1 MKVNLNLNQ
10 EVRNKNNNVNFK
22 GYKPVKSN
30 EGYTEYEFS
39 FPFDDNKYECYLE
52 VYSVKE
58 DPKTEYL
65 TINKIKTSTD
75 YTRKVLNG
83 DNSNPEKGIKLSSG
97 KNIINL
103 SDQFG
108 LNEGK
113 PFAYHYKLIEKNNR
127 SNQFFR
133 VDAGNV
139 IDNTAKTGKG
149 YDLYNVIY
157 SGGSKVTKGGAMKL
171 VVPDCYNAGWV
182 YDDKNTTEPVPNK
195 NLEAAKKSVKNP
207 VNKIG
212 GSLAGLE
219 KDVEEGKFNNF
230 SRIISTPIFT
240 DDSLTAHSYW
250 NKNCFQT
257 ALSLGSINNYAS
269 LQKKMFAKG
278 INFVSDGAFVNEG
291 LEGIHFKHILKWGEK
306 SPYFYWFRVY
316 ALQDSP
322 FTLGIFGKN
331 MKDQKDNPNVAHR
344 IVNAEKYYVEE
355 NGKIK
360 SKKNPNYNPKKP
372 TYIQVYDK
380 RLIKDPSKLD
390 PNKLIESYDNLD
402 PKTIFEIIN
411 HNDTIIPYSFPI
423 REETYH
429 KNMEDL
435 KEYNKNAKK
444 PIKLNS
450 FEATRILT
458 KFENFEFEEKFESG
472 IETWDANADIIKLNY
487 GYSHTDTKH
496 LKQTLTTKER
506 NEMTELL
513 KKKNI
518 EVQDYAITSGQY
530 WTKKTNQI
538 LLMNAAQK
546 IKRSEFKNNLGTD
559 RTLENKVNAYYK
571 TIMDKCNDTDFPK
584 SLKGTINK
592 DIIRNVITDNYNLKT
607 PKMNTDKT
615 YKELIIAGLMDMPL
629 DSVELGDD
637 IAAVLGSP
645 YITKRAQDN
654 DDIGMS
660 RFEFIKQKK
669 HLDKEYVETFDK
681 MNHIY
686 KHEMSMLAN
695 EILDAVN
702 NKLKEL
708 PEKMALTDESGN
720 STVLGKYL
728 IPVITQEI
736 AKFAIINSV
745 ITNKNNKKLTKVDMK
760 VDDKG
765 QIIYNYKDL
774 KKTSLQEIGIIA
786 DSPKNEANLLL
797 DRIETNI
804 PKISEKDKIALTN
817 AIILSLRGTNTDSF
831 KLAEM
836 IIDRTQAGL
845 DWRID
850 ATKDIADINALKG
863 QDSVFEDTWDN
874 VIDFWKKFNRNVLK
888 ENPNAFLAA
897 EITDVYPLRKQT
909 GSPDSDKYPT
919 FQEAERQILNKTG
932 FTTMANYSYFFADLF
947 KIFSK
952 DTEFGK
958 GDNIGEADR
967 IFNILIGS
975 LNNGNEKK
983 EFLRSG
989 SLQSILYSY
998 TVLGNHDV
1006 PRALH
1011 CLAMDMGLFYAKFR
1025 DKSNNYN
1032 REIAY
1037 KVLHGINPDKQL
1049 YNPDL
1054 DSVNWNDVSNR
1065 SMAMGNALGKGFAKS
1080 LNALNRGHQEKQIL
1094 DAIADISKGKFKG
1107 KTIEAE
1113 AFGVKPFDKTI
1124 EAVLEQAEYAH
1135 GLKLSEKEKKEIF
1148 DKTLE
1153 VILEPAMTKLLGIM
1167 KYLVALP
1174 GNPTLF
1180 AGDELGATGYETKT
1194 KNIFLQNRS
1203 YIHNEWIDE
1212 HKPDEYQSFI
1222 AEKKHQ
1228 LDLLFEFR
1236 KRPEM
1241 HALNDGAPFTLNP
1254 MTANIDNSK
1263 DTTQITGILRQSTDG
1278 AMAVSLLN
1286 PAGIKKDFSGSYSP
1300 YGVTLGRIELS
1311 KGSTNKLVGLE
1322 GGLKPGLIFA
1332 NGYNKDEKYIVRES
1346 NGEYYM
1352 TKYNGGDAYND
1363 GPVKFGDSTLILYHM
1378 PGMEQGKSEEYTP
1391 SFTGRKV
1398 LYNPQYNFVSNP
1410 YAKAQ
1415 NVDLGSKL
1423 QLTAK

>member
-10 EVRNKNNNVNFK
+10 EVQNKNNNVNFK

-39 FPFDDNKYECYLE
+39 FPFDDNKYDCYLE
-52 VYSVKE
+52 LYNVKQ

-65 TINKIKTSTD
+65 NIKNIMKSPD
-75 YTRKVLNG
+75 YIRKVMNDENFDG
-83 DNSNPEKGIKLSSG
+83 EKGVKLTSG

-103 SDQFG
+103 ADTFG

-127 SNQFFR
+127 NNQFFR

-139 IDNTAKTGKG
+139 IDKTAETGKG
-149 YDLYNVIY
+149 YDLYNVVY
-157 SGGSKVTKGGAMKL
+157 AGASKVAKGGAMKL
-171 VVPDCYNAGWV
+171 LLPDNYNVSWV
-182 YDDKNTTEPVPNK
+182 YDEKNPTKIIPNK
-195 NLEAAKKSVKNP
+195 QENIQEAKKSIKST
-207 VNKIG
+207 VNKLG
-212 GSLAGLE
+212 GSLAGVE
-219 KDVEEGKFNNF
+219 KDLELGKFDNY

-257 ALSLGSINNYAS
+257 SMSLGNINNYTS

-322 FTLGIFGKN
+322 FTLGVFGKN
-331 MKDQKDNPNVAHR
+331 MSDQKDNPNVAQR

-360 SKKNPNYNPKKP
+360 TKKNPKYNPKKP

-390 PNKLIESYDNLD
+390 PNKLIESYDKLSSDN
-402 PKTIFEIIN
+402 IFEINN
-411 HNDTIIPYSFPI
+411 HNDTVIPYSFPI

-435 KEYNKNAKK
+435 LNYNKNAKK

-487 GYSHTDTKH
+487 AYSHTDTTH
-496 LKQTLTTKER
+496 LKQSLTTEER
-506 NEMTELL
+506 NEMIKRL
-513 KKKNI
+513 KKNNY

-530 WTKKTNQI
+530 WTRKTNQI
-538 LLMNAAQK
+538 LLMNAAQNIRK
-546 IKRSEFKNNLGTD
+546 SELQENLGNSKD
-559 RTLENKVNAYYK
+559 LDSKVDAYYK
-571 TIMDKCNDTDFPK
+571 LIMENSNDKVFPK
-584 SLKGTINK
+584 SLKEKINK
-592 DIIRNVITDNYNLKT
+592 EIIRNVLTGDYNLKT

-615 YKELIIAGLMDMPL
+615 YKELITASLMDMPL

-645 YITKRAQDN
+645 YITKRAETEDE
-654 DDIGMS
+654 IGMS
-660 RFEFIKQKK
+660 RYEFIKKK
-669 HLDKEYVETFDK
+669 AHLDKEYVDTFK
-681 MNHIY
+681 RMNHIY
-686 KHEMSMLAN
+686 NHEMTMFTS
-695 EILDAVN
+695 EILDAIN
-702 NKLKEL
+702 LKLKAL
-708 PEKMALTDESGN
+708 PEKTALKDESGN

-728 IPVITQEI
+728 VPIITQEI
-736 AKFAIINSV
+736 AKFAVLKSILPDKDSK
-745 ITNKNNKKLTKVDMK
+745 TTKVKMT
-760 VDDKG
+760 VDDSG
-765 QIIYNYKDL
+765 QIIYNYNDL

-786 DSPKNEANLLL
+786 DSPKNEANQLL
-797 DRIETNI
+797 DRMEKNMS
-804 PKISEKDKIALTN
+804 KFSDKDKIDLTN
-817 AIILSLRGTNTDSF
+817 AIIKSIRGTNLESY

-863 QDSVFEDTWDN
+863 GEDTFENTWDT
-874 VIDFWKKFNRNVLK
+874 VIEFWKKFNQNVMK
-888 ENPNAFLAA
+888 ENPNAYLAA
-897 EITDVYPLRKQT
+897 EITDVYPIQVKT
-909 GSPDSDKYPT
+909 GSPYSDKFPN
-919 FQEAERQILNKTG
+919 FKESERQILNKAG
-932 FTTMANYSYFFADLF
+932 FTTMANYSYFFADIF
-947 KIFSK
+947 KNFSK
-952 DTEFGK
+952 DTEK
-958 GDNIGEADR
+958 GEGNSIGEADR
-967 IFNILIGS
+967 VYNILVGS
-975 LNNGNEKK
+975 FGSDKK

-989 SLQSILYSY
+989 SLPSIIYSY

-1011 CLAMDMGLFYAKFR
+1011 CLALDMGIFYANLK
-1025 DKSNNYN
+1025 DKNNNYN

-1037 KVLHGINPDKQL
+1037 KVLNSIHPDTKLNQ
-1049 YNPDL
+1049 PDL
-1054 DSVNWNDVSNR
+1054 DSIDWGNVSNKA
-1065 SMAMGNALGKGFAKS
+1065 MAMGNSLGKGFSKS
-1080 LNALNRGHQEKQIL
+1080 LSHLNRSRQEKQIL

-1107 KTIEAE
+1107 KHIEAE

-1124 EAVLEQAEYAH
+1124 EAVIEQAEYAH
-1135 GLKLSEKEKKEIF
+1135 GLHLSKAEKKELF
-1148 DKTLE
+1148 NETLK
-1153 VILEPAMTKLLGIM
+1153 VILDPAYTKLLGIM

-1180 AGDELGATGYETKT
+1180 AGDELGSTGYETKT
-1194 KNIFLQNRS
+1194 KNIYLQNRS
-1203 YIHNEWIDE
+1203 FLHHEWVDKNNAE
-1212 HKPDEYQSFI
+1212 EYQEFI
-1222 AEKKHQ
+1222 AEKKHA

-1254 MTANIDNSK
+1254 MKGYIDNGGETK
-1263 DTTQITGILRQSTDG
+1263 ITGVLRQSTDG
-1278 AMAVSLLN
+1278 AMAISLLN
-1286 PAGIKKDFSGSYSP
+1286 PAGIKNDFAEYYTPSD
-1300 YGVTLGRIELS
+1300 VTVDRIELS
-1311 KGSTNKLVGLE
+1311 KGSTNKMIGLE
-1322 GGLKPGLIFA
+1322 AGLKPGLIFA
-1332 NGYNKDEKYIVRES
+1332 NGYNKDDKYVVREYK
-1346 NGEYYM
+1346 GEYFLK
-1352 TKYNGGDAYND
+1352 KYNGPDPRND
-1363 GPVKFGDSTLILYHM
+1363 GPIKFGDSTLILYHM
-1378 PGMEQGKSEEYTP
+1378 PGMEQGKSEEYKPT
-1391 SFTGRKV
+1391 FNGRRV
-1398 LYNPQYNFVSNP
+1398 MYNPQYNFVSNP
-1410 YAKAQ
+1410 YSQAQ
-1415 NVDLGSKL
+1415 NIDLGSKL
-1423 QLTAK
+1423 KITAK